1 MIRNRLLLVII
12 IVLAGS
18 LCLPAAASTDWPD
31 QIYAPYINIEM
42 YAPPTINDMYDATGV
57 KYYSLGFV
65 NVNKDS
71 GELRFGDHPE
81 ADYYKDEI
89 KAIREKDGNVIIS
102 FGGAFAVTSEAAYVI
117 KDIDTL
123 VEAYSSVID
132 TYGVDYI
139 DFDIEG
145 GLVENKDATERRSQA
160 ILKLREKYP
169 DLKVSTT
176 IAVMPF
182 GLTDHQINYLSIATE
197 AEAEYKKS
205 TGKEV
210 LIFDR
215 VNIMLMDYGDDYK
228 GDMGQYAIDAAT
240 NTNKQLSKGY
250 YSGKSDAEIWKRMGL
265 TPMIGQND
273 NHYEIFTLENAK
285 MFAEFAGDKGAGMMS
300 IWSVHR
306 DNGGCPGTCP
316 ATPQCSGIEQ
326 TDYEFSNILKNY
338 ASMRPS
344 VKPAPISSTVWPDQF
359 CAPYIDY
366 GLWQGCTINEAYAAT
381 GVKYYTCCFITVNK
395 DSGELR
401 FGDHPEADYKLSD
414 IKALRENGGDVI
426 ISFGGAGGQYDE
438 PAIKITD
445 PNALVDAYSSVIETY
460 GVNYIDFDI
469 EGYAVTAHGANSRR
483 SQAIIALKEKY
494 PDLKVS
500 VTLAVTPEGFPP
512 DQLAYL
518 SDVKSIEDKYKNEN
532 PGKDMLIFDRV
543 NIMLMDYG
551 TWYVKDPD
559 NMGGYGIDAANAVHN
574 QLKQGYYSGKSDA
587 EIWKRMGLTPMIGQ
601 NDQEAEIFYPKD
613 AVQLAEFA
621 GEKGIGMM
629 SIWSLTRDNSGTVG
643 QFPPSATGSSVE
655 QEPFEFT
662 NIIKDYPSMR
672 PSATEEPTPE
682 PTHATGLIT
691 PAPTKATGLLP
702 EWKADKEYDTG
713 DIVLYGGSM
722 YAARWWTKDEEPGVE
737 YVWLSTSGK
746 LIPKTDHAKGLIM
759 QWHPDEIYLSGD
771 TVIYD
776 DAVYSAKWLTM
787 DEEPGDTYVWDLVS
801 EIDPVEDEVPV
812 TDTVTATET
821 PATGLIPTW
830 DPDTEY
836 EGGDTVY
843 YKGHTYTARWWNV
856 AEPPGHTY
864 SWMSDEGRY
873 VPTPT
878 PSTEVRQWDYRKAY
892 AAGDM
897 VFYQHNRYRAS
908 WMNRNE
914 IPGESYVWELA
925 PEEPTPSPTPATGLI
940 TPTSTYKTGLI
951 TPTPTK
957 ATGLITPTATKATG
971 LLGGD

>member
-1 MIRNRLLLVII
+1 MTLNKLVFAII
-12 IVLAGS
+12 ILLCGS
-18 LCLPAAASTDWPD
+18 LVFPAAAATDWPD
-31 QIYAPYINIEM
+31 QVYAPYINIEM
-42 YAPPTINDMYDATGV
+42 WVPPTINDMYDATGV

-65 NVNKDS
+65 NVNKA
-71 GELRFGDHPE
+71 GELRFGDHPQ
-81 ADYYKDEI
+81 ADYYKDKI

-102 FGGAFAVTSEAAYVI
+102 FGGAFAVTTEPAYVI

-132 TYGVDYI
+132 TYGVNYI

-145 GLVENKDATERRSQA
+145 ALVQNKSATERRSQA

-182 GLTDHQINYLSIATE
+182 GLTDHQINYLSIAKE

-205 TGKEV
+205 TGKDV

-240 NTNKQLSKGY
+240 NTNKQLSQGY
-250 YSGKSDAEIWKRMGL
+250 YSGKSEVEIWKRMGL
-265 TPMIGQND
+265 IPMIGQND
-273 NHYEIFTLENAK
+273 NRYEIFTLENAK
-285 MFAEFAGDKGAGMMS
+285 TFAEFAGDKGAGMMS

-316 ATPQCSGIEQ
+316 ATPQCSGIVQ

-344 VKPAPISSTVWPDQF
+344 ATPAPISSTVWPDQIY
-359 CAPYIDY
+359 APYIDY
-366 GLWQGCTINEAYAAT
+366 GLWQGCTINEVYATT
-381 GVKYYTCCFITVNK
+381 GVKYFTCAFVTVNNA
-395 DSGELR
+395 GELR
-401 FGDHPEADYKLSD
+401 FNGHEEADYRLSD
-414 IKALRENGGDVI
+414 INALRENGGDVI
-426 ISFGGAGGQYDE
+426 ISFGGADGCGKKQE
-438 PAIKITD
+438 PAMKITD
-445 PNALVDAYSSVIETY
+445 LDKLVEAYSSVIETY

-469 EGYAVTAHGANSRR
+469 EGPEGLGDMGANKRR
-483 SQAIIALKEKY
+483 SQAIIRLKEKY

-500 VTLAVTPEGFPP
+500 TTLASSTVGFPSEV
-512 DQLAYL
+512 LAFL
-518 SDVKSIEDKYKNEN
+518 SDAKSVEDIYKSEN

-551 TWYVKDPD
+551 PSYLGD
-559 NMGGYGIDAANAVHN
+559 MGQYALDASNGVHK
-574 QLKQGYYSGKSDA
+574 QLSQGYYSGKSDA

-601 NDQEAEIFYPKD
+601 NDQVGEIFTLDNAKT
-613 AVQLAEFA
+613 LAEFA
-621 GEKGIGMM
+621 GGNGVGMM
-629 SIWSLTRDNSGTVG
+629 SMWAMTRDTGECPGNTEKQWYCSGVK
-643 QFPPSATGSSVE
+643 QDLY
-655 QEPFEFT
+655 EFS
-662 NIIKDYPSMR
+662 NIFKDYPSMR
-672 PSATEEPTPE
+672 PSATETPTPE
-682 PTHATGLIT
+682 PTPAMGLIT
-691 PAPTKATGLLP
+691 PTPTKATGLLP

-713 DIVLYGGSM
+713 DIVLYKGSM
-722 YAARWWTKDEEPGVE
+722 YAARWWTIDEEPGVE

-776 DAVYSAKWLTM
+776 DGVYSAKWLTM
-787 DEEPGDTYVWDLVS
+787 DEKPGETYVWELTS
-801 EIDPVEDEVPV
+801 EIEPDEDEVPV
-812 TDTVTATET
+812 TDTVTPTET
-821 PATGLIPTW
+821 PATGLMPTW
-830 DPDTEY
+830 DSKTEY
-836 EGGDTVY
+836 DTGDTVI
-843 YKGHTYTARWWNV
+843 YKAHTYTARWWNV

-878 PSTEVRQWDYRKAY
+878 PSTEVGQWDYRKVY

-897 VFYQHNRYRAS
+897 VIYQHNRYRAS

-914 IPGESYVWELA
+914 IPGEAYVWELA
-925 PEEPTPSPTPATGLI
+925 PEEPKPVPTPTPTPTYATGLLPK
-940 TPTSTYKTGLI
+940 PTYATGLI
-951 TPTPTK
+951 TPTPT
-957 ATGLITPTATKATG
+957 PATG
-971 LLGGD
+971 LLGG